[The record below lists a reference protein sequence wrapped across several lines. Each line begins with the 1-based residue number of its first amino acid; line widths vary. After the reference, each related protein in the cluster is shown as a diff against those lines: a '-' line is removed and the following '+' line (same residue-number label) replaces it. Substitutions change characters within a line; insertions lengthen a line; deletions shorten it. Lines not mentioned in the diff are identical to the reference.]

1 MVRRRSLLVFLAGL
15 LVRLIYIAQIR
26 HTLTFDVPLV
36 DGANYFRLA
45 TAIAAGDLLGGHSV
59 FWQPPLYPYF
69 LAALFSV
76 FGPRMLPVTIAQAA
90 LGSLSAVLV
99 YRIGRRVFS
108 ERAALCS
115 AGVIVLYGPLI
126 YFDAQPLI
134 PVLHIALVLAGLL
147 LLLRAA
153 GIPGPEEAPLRAWSL
168 AGLAWGLAA
177 VATPNILLAAPVAAV
192 WALRELARRDNATA
206 RTALVP
212 VALLLAATLAPV
224 ALVAARNLAVSGE
237 LVPISSNGGI
247 NLYIGNNPGYDR
259 TIRIR
264 PGGEFE
270 RLAQEPENLG
280 ITRESDKSWY
290 FAERALRFIRQ
301 YPGPALRL
309 TLRKTLDLVAGR
321 EIPRNEDAY
330 ARRRDSSLLSLL
342 LWRFGISFPFGAVAP
357 LAFAGAL
364 IPSGRGS
371 GAAAEAGAA
380 ERRRAGRALLL
391 LYAAAYGASI
401 VIFFPTDRYRL
412 PLVPVAALFAGRVLG
427 SPVAGLKRA
436 VVVATLLLGLVLF
449 NLDAFEPGE
458 RHPEEEALNRAY
470 ALRVKGRPEEARV
483 EYRRAIAFNP
493 ARVDAYNAL
502 AVMAAEEG
510 SWEEAARLYGTVLE
524 IAPDFVEVRHSLGQ
538 AYVAL
543 GRKEE
548 ARREWEIAVNL
559 APGAGLALADLC
571 LSFRDDGAFAA
582 AEPYCESAVRA
593 RPDLAETHFAMG
605 ILARATRRTDLA
617 RRELEEAAR
626 LFPRDSP
633 GRRRAETILLRM
645 REAGGK
651 SAGETGE

>member
-1 MVRRRSLLVFLAGL
+1 MARRRSLFVFLAGL
-15 LVRLIYIAQIR
+15 LVRLVYIAQIR

-45 TAIAAGDLLGGHSV
+45 KAIAAGDLLGGPRV

-76 FGPRMLPVTIAQAA
+76 FGPRMLPVAIVQAA
-90 LGSLSAVLV
+90 LGSLSALLV
-99 YRIGRRVFS
+99 YRIGRRVFG
-108 ERAALCS
+108 ERAGLC
-115 AGVIVLYGPLI
+115 AAIVIVLYGPLVC
-126 YFDAQPLI
+126 FDAQPLI
-134 PVLHIALVLAGLL
+134 PVLHTALVLAGLL

-153 GIPGPEEAPLRAWSL
+153 GIPGPDVAPPREWGL

-177 VATPNILLAAPVAAV
+177 VATPNILLVVPVAVV
-192 WALRELARRDNATA
+192 WALRELGRRSPATA
-206 RTALVP
+206 RPMLVP
-212 VALLLAATLAPV
+212 AALLLAGTLTPV
-224 ALVAARNLAVSGE
+224 ALVTARNLAVSGD
-237 LVPISSNGGI
+237 LVLISSNGGI

-280 ITRESDKSWY
+280 ITKESDKSWY
-290 FAERALRFIRQ
+290 FAERALQFVRQ

-309 TLRKTLDLVAGR
+309 YLRKTLDLFAGR
-321 EIPRNEDAY
+321 EIPRNENAY
-330 ARRRDSSLLSLL
+330 DRRRDSSLLALL
-342 LWRFGISFPFGAVAP
+342 LWRFGVSFPFGAVAP

-364 IPSGRGS
+364 IPWGS
-371 GAAAEAGAA
+371 GAAQDGCAA
-380 ERRRAGRALLL
+380 DRRRAGRALLL

-401 VIFFPTDRYRL
+401 LIFFPTDRYRL
-412 PLVPVAALFAGRVLG
+412 PLVPVAALFASRVLG
-427 SPVAGLKRA
+427 SPVADLKRTA
-436 VVVATLLLGLVLF
+436 LVVTLLLGLVLF

-458 RHPEEEALNRAY
+458 RHPEEEALNRAF
-470 ALRVKGRPEEARV
+470 ALRVKGRPEEARI
-483 EYRRAIAFNP
+483 EYRRALALNP

-510 SWEEAARLYGTVLE
+510 SWEEAARHYETILE

-543 GRKEE
+543 GRKDE

-571 LSFRDDGAFAA
+571 LSFRDEGAFAV
-582 AEPYCESAVRA
+582 AEPYCADAVRA

-633 GRRRAETILLRM
+633 GRRRAETILRRLL
-645 REAGGK
+645 EADGK
-651 SAGETGE
+651 SAGGAAE

>member
-15 LVRLIYIAQIR
+15 LVRLVYIAQIR

-45 TAIAAGDLLGGHSV
+45 TAIAAGDLLGGPRV

-76 FGPRMLPVTIAQAA
+76 FGPRMLPVAIAQAA

-108 ERAALCS
+108 ERAALWS
-115 AGVIVLYGPLI
+115 AGVIVLYGPLV

-134 PVLHIALVLAGLL
+134 PVLHVALVLAGLL

-153 GIPGPEEAPLRAWSL
+153 GIPGPDDDAPLRAWGL

-192 WALRELARRDNATA
+192 WELRELGRRGHATA

-212 VALLLAATLAPV
+212 AALLLAGILAPV

-309 TLRKTLDLVAGR
+309 YLHKTLDLVAGR

-342 LWRFGISFPFGAVAP
+342 LWRFGLSFPFGAVAP

-364 IPSGRGS
+364 VPWGS

-427 SPVAGLKRA
+427 SPVAGLKRT

-458 RHPEEEALNRAY
+458 SHPEEEALNRAY
-470 ALRVKGRPEEARV
+470 ALRVKGRPEEARI
-483 EYRRAIAFNP
+483 EYRRAIALNP

-502 AVMAAEEG
+502 AVMAAEAG
-510 SWEEAARLYGTVLE
+510 SWEEAARLYETILE

-543 GRKEE
+543 GRKDE
-548 ARREWEIAVNL
+548 ARREWEIAANL

-582 AEPYCESAVRA
+582 AEPYCAGAVRA

-605 ILARATRRTDLA
+605 IQARATRRTDLA

-633 GRRRAETILLRM
+633 GRRRAERILLKM
-645 REAGGK
+645 RQAGGT
-651 SAGETGE
+651 SAGETGD